1 MNSRNLFYV
10 RNLQAKFYFKKNEI
24 VRSLFFLENYLFN
37 LPKQTEEIL
46 VTKLRIK
53 WIYDQIKADNFSNE
67 LTTNFLVF
75 KNSILKEK

>member
-10 RNLQAKFYFKKNEI
+10 RNLQVKFYFKKNEI

-53 WIYDQIKADNFSNE
+53 WIYDQIKVDNFSNE
-67 LTTNFLVF
+67 LTTNFHCF
-75 KNSILKEK
+75 